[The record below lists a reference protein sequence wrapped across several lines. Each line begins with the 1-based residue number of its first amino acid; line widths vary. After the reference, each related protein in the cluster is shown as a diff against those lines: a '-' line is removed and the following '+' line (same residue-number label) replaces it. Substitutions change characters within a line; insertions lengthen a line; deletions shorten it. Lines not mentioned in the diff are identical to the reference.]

1 MTPAMLLTLII
12 AMVVV
17 TVSVVGLL
25 VTVLINVKSDSRATG
40 KLGEQVAEFTTR
52 VTKFETDRLDII
64 ARNDQRIA
72 EAVSASN
79 EIAALRDKDIIE
91 AVRGFR
97 EVVDDLKSEFS
108 AIKNMWAGERKLIEQ
123 LRSLELEIARLIEK
137 FRALE
142 HDLMRLQLDHEKNH
156 PREQSGPIPTQ
167 RQEGAPRAL
176 CGADEGDD
184 K

>member
-1 MTPAMLLTLII
+1 MTTAQLIAIIISVLAVAGTLLGLVFWVRKDSLNTGRLIEKVSAFTL
-12 AMVVV
+12 
-17 TVSVVGLL
+17 
-25 VTVLINVKSDSRATG
+25 
-40 KLGEQVAEFTTR
+40 R
-52 VTKFETDRLDII
+52 VTEFETDRIDII
-64 ARNDQRIA
+64 RANELKIA
-72 EAVSASN
+72 EAMATSN

-97 EVVDDLKSEFS
+97 EVVDDLKSEFG

-142 HDLMRLQLDHEKNH
+142 HDLLRLQLDHEKNH
-156 PREQSGPIPTQ
+156 PREQSGKIIVH
-167 RQEGAPRAL
+167 REDGAPRL
-176 CGADEGDD
+176 LGDEEEGN

>member
-1 MTPAMLLTLII
+1 MTPTLTLGII
-12 AMVVV
+12 VA
-17 TVSVVGLL
+17 VGSLTGVL
-25 VTVLINVKSDSRATG
+25 VAVLVWVRRDSLETG
-40 KLGEQVAEFTTR
+40 KLGAEVAAFTTR

-64 ARNDQRIA
+64 SRNDTRIA
-72 EAVSASN
+72 EAVAASN
-79 EIAALRDKDIIE
+79 EIAALRDRDIIE
-91 AVRGFR
+91 AVKGFR
-97 EVVDDLKSEFS
+97 TVVDDLKSEFS

-156 PREQSGPIPTQ
+156 PRESGPIPMH
-167 RQEGAPRAL
+167 RQEGAPRHLA
-176 CGADEGDD
+176 GQDSNDEGD